1 MRKRWKKRGTNGER
15 GEIQK
20 CKKSAYK
27 KTETEKK
34 RDRGHDGFGLLVLP
48 SGQLADLFI

>member
-1 MRKRWKKRGTNGER
+1 MRKRWKKRGRNGER

-27 KTETEKK
+27 KTDRKK
-34 RDRGHDGFGLLVLP
+34 ERRGHDGFGLLVLP